1 VRNSKFEVLCPDQK
15 PETMNQ
21 KPETIVLNGR
31 IEKITYTSEE
41 TGYTVAKVMIQ
52 GRKDPVT
59 AVGNLISPAQGETL
73 TMKGEWI
80 RHPKFGEQFKVS
92 EFSSAAPESLAG
104 IEKYLGSG
112 LVKGVGPVMAE
123 RIVKKFGIKTLD
135 IIEKDT
141 GKLSLVEG
149 IGEKRVSMIR
159 KAWNEQKE
167 IRNLM
172 LFLHAYGLGGGYA
185 VKIFRKYGNRA
196 TAIMK
201 ENPYRLAVDI
211 SGIGFITADKIGTK
225 LGFSKDSKERV
236 ESGIV
241 YLLFTLSEEGH
252 VYYPLPA
259 LIEHCSAMLDVK
271 KEYVEKGIDAAAASG
286 KIVIEE
292 LEGDIQK
299 TEEEGKGVFL
309 AKYHYCEAG
318 ISKLLK
324 IIVSSA
330 KSFKNVFPDKA
341 IGWAQHELSITLAE
355 KQVEAIRSALEEKVL
370 VITGGPGT
378 GKTTIINAILKIF
391 KRLKMNIL
399 LAAPTGRAAKRMS
412 EATGLGAK
420 TIHRMLEYNP
430 EKGGFKRDEK
440 NPLECNLL
448 VVDEA
453 SMIDTFLMFSMLKA
467 VPSEAALILVGDVNQ
482 LPSVGAGNVLNDVIE
497 SGLVPVVTLTEIFR
511 QAKESRIVI
520 NAHRINSGEMP
531 FLKADENGS
540 DFYFIEQDN
549 PEKIIEII
557 RELVTDRI
565 PKRFG
570 FDSFDEIQVLTPM
583 HRGVLGSTVLNAVL
597 QEALNPGEVLLVR
610 SEKNYKPGDKV
621 MQVRN
626 NYEKEVFNGDI
637 GRIKSINSGDQKM
650 VVSYDGRPVE
660 YDFHELDDIILSYA
674 VSVHKSQGSEYPAV
688 VMPVHTQHYMLLQRN
703 LIYTALTRG
712 RRLVVMVGTRKA
724 LAIGINNN
732 RTQKRYTYLKNRLKR
747 DNRIVNRR
755 IHEGGE

>member
-1 VRNSKFEVLCPDQK
+1 
-15 PETMNQ
+15 
-21 KPETIVLNGR
+21 
-31 IEKITYTSEE
+31 
-41 TGYTVAKVMIQ
+41 
-52 GRKDPVT
+52 
-59 AVGNLISPAQGETL
+59 
-73 TMKGEWI
+73 
-80 RHPKFGEQFKVS
+80 
-92 EFSSAAPESLAG
+92 
-104 IEKYLGSG
+104 
-112 LVKGVGPVMAE
+112 
-123 RIVKKFGIKTLD
+123 
-135 IIEKDT
+135 
-141 GKLSLVEG
+141 
-149 IGEKRVSMIR
+149 MIR
-159 KAWNEQKE
+159 KAWDEQKE

-172 LFLHAYGLGGGYA
+172 LFRHAYGLGAGYA

-211 SGIGFITADKIGTK
+211 SGIGFITADRIGAK

-259 LIEHCSAMLDVK
+259 LIENCAALLDVEREDVK
-271 KEYVEKGIDAAAASG
+271 KGIDAAAAAG

-292 LEGDIQK
+292 FDGDIGK
-299 TEEEGKGVFL
+299 PEERSGAFL

-330 KSFKNVFPDKA
+330 KSFRNVVPDKA
-341 IGWAQHELSITLAE
+341 IEWAQHELSITLAG
-355 KQVEAIRSALEEKVL
+355 KQVKAIRSALKEKVL

-391 KRLKMNIL
+391 KRLKIKIL

-412 EATGLGAK
+412 EATGYGAK
-420 TIHRMLEYNP
+420 TIHRMLEYTP
-430 EKGGFKRDEK
+430 VKGGFQRDEN

-453 SMIDTFLMFSMLKA
+453 SMIDTLLMFSILKA
-467 VPSEAALILVGDVNQ
+467 VPPEAALILVGDVNQ
-482 LPSVGAGNVLNDVIE
+482 LPSVGAGNVLNDIIE

-583 HRGVLGSTVLNAVL
+583 HRGVLGSSALNAVL
-597 QEALNPGEVLLVR
+597 QEALNPGKDLIVR
-610 SEKNYKPGDKV
+610 GGNNYKTGDKV

-637 GRIKSINSGDQKM
+637 GRIKSIDSGDQKM
-650 VVSYDGRPVE
+650 VVSFDGRPVE
-660 YDFHELDDIILSYA
+660 YEFHELDDIILSYA

-712 RRLVVMVGTRKA
+712 RRLMVMVGTKKA

-732 RTQKRYTYLKNRLKR
+732 RTQKRYTYLKNRLLSHPPR
-747 DNRIVNRR
+747 
-755 IHEGGE
+755 

>member
-1 VRNSKFEVLCPDQK
+1 
-15 PETMNQ
+15 MNQ
-21 KPETIVLNGR
+21 KPETILLTGR

-41 TGYTVAKVMIQ
+41 TGYTVAKVMVK

-59 AVGNLISPAQGETL
+59 VVGNLISPAPGETL
-73 TMKGEWI
+73 TMKGEWT

-123 RIVKKFGIKTLD
+123 RIVKKFGIKTLH

-149 IGEKRVSMIR
+149 IGEKRIVMIR
-159 KAWNEQKE
+159 KAWDEQKE

-172 LFLHAYGLGGGYA
+172 LFIHAYGLGAGYA

-211 SGIGFITADKIGTK
+211 SGIGFITADRIGAK

-241 YLLFTLSEEGH
+241 YILFTLSEEGH

-259 LIEHCSAMLDVK
+259 LIENSAAMLDVA
-271 KEYVEKGIDAAAASG
+271 KEDVKTGIDAAAASG

-292 LEGDIQK
+292 LEGDIGR
-299 TEEEGKGVFL
+299 TEEERKGVFL

-330 KSFKNVFPDKA
+330 KSFKNVVPDKA
-341 IGWAQHELSITLAE
+341 IEWAQSELSITLAG

-391 KRLKMNIL
+391 KRLKMKIL

-412 EATGLGAK
+412 EATGCGAK

-453 SMIDTFLMFSMLKA
+453 SMIDTLLMFSMLKA
-467 VPSEAALILVGDVNQ
+467 VPPEAALILVGDVNQ

-520 NAHRINSGEMP
+520 NAHRINGGEMP

-557 RELVTDRI
+557 RELVTERI

-583 HRGVLGSTVLNAVL
+583 HRGVLGSSSLNAVL
-597 QEALNPGEVLLVR
+597 QEALNPGDALLVR
-610 SEKNYKPGDKV
+610 GEKNYKTGDKV

-626 NYEKEVFNGDI
+626 NYEKDVFNGDI
-637 GRIKSINSGDQKM
+637 GRIRSIHPEDQKM
-650 VVSYDGRPVE
+650 VVSFDGRSVE

-674 VSVHKSQGSEYPAV
+674 VSIHKSQGSEYPAV
-688 VMPVHTQHYMLLQRN
+688 VMPIHTQHYMLLQRN

-712 RRLVVMVGTRKA
+712 RRLVVMVGTKKA

-732 RTQKRYTYLKNRLKR
+732 RTQKRYTYLKGRLKKKGSSP
-747 DNRIVNRR
+747 N
-755 IHEGGE
+755 

>member
-1 VRNSKFEVLCPDQK
+1 
-15 PETMNQ
+15 MNQ
-21 KPETIVLNGR
+21 KPETILLTGR
-31 IEKITYTSEE
+31 IEKVTYTSEV
-41 TGYTVAKVMIQ
+41 TGYTVAKVIVP
-52 GRKDPVT
+52 GKKEPVT
-59 AVGNLISPAQGETL
+59 VVGNLISPVPGETL
-73 TMKGEWI
+73 TMKGEWT

-123 RIVKKFGIKTLD
+123 RIVKKFGIKTLH

-149 IGEKRVSMIR
+149 IGEKRIAMIR
-159 KAWNEQKE
+159 KAWDEQKE

-172 LFLHAYGLGGGYA
+172 LFLHAYSLGAGYA

-196 TAIMK
+196 TAILK

-211 SGIGFITADKIGTK
+211 SGIGFITADRIGAK

-236 ESGIV
+236 ESGIAYV
-241 YLLFTLSEEGH
+241 LFTLSEEGH

-259 LIEHCSAMLDVK
+259 LMENCAAMLDVAEDDVK
-271 KEYVEKGIDAAAASG
+271 KGIDAAAASG

-292 LEGDIQK
+292 LEGYIEK
-299 TEEEGKGVFL
+299 TGVERKGVFL

-330 KSFKNVFPDKA
+330 KSIKNVVPDKA
-341 IGWAQHELSITLAE
+341 IEWAQSELSITLAG

-391 KRLKMNIL
+391 KRLKMKIL

-412 EATGLGAK
+412 EATGYGAK

-440 NPLECNLL
+440 NPLECDLL
-448 VVDEA
+448 IVDEA
-453 SMIDTFLMFSMLKA
+453 SMIDTILMFSMLKA
-467 VPSEAALILVGDVNQ
+467 VPPEAALILVGDVNQ

-520 NAHRINSGEMP
+520 NAHRINGGEMP

-557 RELVTDRI
+557 RELVTERI

-570 FDSFDEIQVLTPM
+570 FDSFDDIQVLTPM
-583 HRGVLGSTVLNAVL
+583 HRGVLGSSSLNAVL
-597 QEALNPGEVLLVR
+597 QEALNPGDALLVR
-610 SEKNYKPGDKV
+610 GEKNYKTGDKV

-626 NYEKEVFNGDI
+626 NYEKDVFNGDI
-637 GRIKSINSGDQKM
+637 GRIRSIHPEDQKM
-650 VVSYDGRPVE
+650 VVSFDGRIVE
-660 YDFHELDDIILSYA
+660 YDFHELDDIVLSYA

-712 RRLVVMVGTRKA
+712 RRLAVMVGTKKA

-732 RTQKRYTYLKNRLKR
+732 RTQKG
-747 DNRIVNRR
+747 
-755 IHEGGE
+755 IHILRAG

>member
-1 VRNSKFEVLCPDQK
+1 
-15 PETMNQ
+15 MNHE
-21 KPETIVLNGR
+21 PETILLTGR

-41 TGYTVAKVMIQ
+41 TGYAVAKVIVQ

-59 AVGNLISPAQGETL
+59 VVGNLLSPVPGETL
-73 TMKGEWI
+73 TMKGEWTK
-80 RHPKFGEQFKVS
+80 HPKFGEQFKVS

-112 LVKGVGPVMAE
+112 IVKGIGPVMAE

-141 GKLSLVEG
+141 FKLSSVEG
-149 IGEKRVSMIR
+149 IGEKRIAMIK
-159 KAWNEQKE
+159 KAWDEQKE

-172 LFLHAYGLGGGYA
+172 IFIHAYGLGAGYA

-196 TAIMK
+196 MAVMK

-211 SGIGFITADKIGTK
+211 SGIGFITADSIGAK

-241 YLLFTLSEEGH
+241 YALFTLSEEGH

-259 LIEHCSAMLDVK
+259 LIENCAAMLDVEREDVK
-271 KEYVEKGIDAAAASG
+271 KGIDAAAASG

-292 LEGDIQK
+292 LAGDIEK
-299 TEEEGKGVFL
+299 TREEGRGVFL
-309 AKYHYCEAG
+309 VKYHYCEAG

-324 IIVSSA
+324 IIVDSA
-330 KSFKNVFPDKA
+330 KSFRNADPEKA
-341 IGWAQHELSITLAE
+341 IEWVQHQLSITLAG
-355 KQVEAIRSALEEKVL
+355 KQSEAVRRALNEKVL

-391 KRLKMNIL
+391 KRLGKQIL

-412 EATGLGAK
+412 EATGFAAK

-430 EKGGFKRDEK
+430 EKGGFQRNEN

-448 VVDEA
+448 IVDEA
-453 SMIDTFLMFSMLKA
+453 SMIDTLLMFSMLKA
-467 VPSEAALILVGDVNQ
+467 VPPETALILVGDVNQ
-482 LPSVGAGNVLNDVIE
+482 LPSVGAGNVLCDVIE
-497 SGLVPVVTLTEIFR
+497 SDLVPVVTLTEIFR

-531 FLKADENGS
+531 LWKADEKSS
-540 DFYFIEQDN
+540 DFYFIEQEN
-549 PEKIIEII
+549 PERIIEII
-557 RELVTDRI
+557 RDLVTERI

-570 FDSFDEIQVLTPM
+570 FDPIDEIQVLTPM
-583 HRGVLGSTVLNAVL
+583 HRGVLGSLALNEVL
-597 QEALNPGEVLLVR
+597 QEALNPGEALLVR
-610 SEKNYKPGDKV
+610 GEKKYKTGDKV

-626 NYEKEVFNGDI
+626 NYEKDVFNGDI
-637 GRIKSINSGDQKM
+637 GRIKSIDSGDQKM
-650 VVSYDGRPVE
+650 VVSFEGRHVE

-674 VSVHKSQGSEYPAV
+674 VSVHKSQGSEYPAI

-712 RRLVVMVGTRKA
+712 RRLAVMVGTKKA

-732 RTQKRYTYLKNRLKR
+732 RTQKRYTYLKERLKK
-747 DNRIVNRR
+747 
-755 IHEGGE
+755 G

>member
-1 VRNSKFEVLCPDQK
+1 MIEIC
-15 PETMNQ
+15 
-21 KPETIVLNGR
+21 GR
-31 IEKITYTSEE
+31 IDKITYTSEE

-52 GRKDPVT
+52 GRRDPVT
-59 AVGNLISPAQGETL
+59 VVGNLISPVPGETL
-73 TMKGEWI
+73 TMKGEWT

-112 LVKGVGPVMAE
+112 MVKGIGPVMAE
-123 RIVKKFGIKTLD
+123 RIVKKFGKKTLD
-135 IIEKDT
+135 IIENNT
-141 GKLSLVEG
+141 GKLSSVEG
-149 IGEKRVSMIR
+149 IGEKRIAMIK
-159 KAWNEQKE
+159 KAWDEQKE
-167 IRNLM
+167 IRSLM
-172 LFLHAYGLGGGYA
+172 LFLHAYGLGAGYA

-201 ENPYRLAVDI
+201 ENPYRLATDI
-211 SGIGFITADKIGTK
+211 SGIGFITADRIGAK

-236 ESGIV
+236 ESGIIYV
-241 YLLFTLSEEGH
+241 LFMLTEEGH
-252 VYYPLPA
+252 VYYPLSA
-259 LIEHCSAMLDVK
+259 LIENSAAMLSVERVDVK
-271 KEYVEKGIDAAAASG
+271 KGIDAAVASG

-292 LEGDIQK
+292 LERDIQK
-299 TEEEGKGVFL
+299 TEEERKGVFL
-309 AKYHYCEAG
+309 AKYHYCETG

-324 IIVSSA
+324 AIVGSA
-330 KSFKNVFPDKA
+330 KTFRNVVPEKA
-341 IGWAQHELSITLAE
+341 IEWAQHELSITLAG
-355 KQVEAIRSALEEKVL
+355 KQVEAVRSALESKVM

-391 KRLKMNIL
+391 KRLGMKIL

-412 EATGLGAK
+412 EATGHGAK

-430 EKGGFKRDEK
+430 EKGGFQRNEN
-440 NPLECNLL
+440 NPLECDLL

-453 SMIDTFLMFSMLKA
+453 SMIDTLLMFSMLKA
-467 VPSEAALILVGDVNQ
+467 VPPPAALILVGDVNQ

-497 SGLVPVVTLTEIFR
+497 SGIVPVVTLTEIFR

-520 NAHRINSGEMP
+520 NAHRINGGEMP
-531 FLKADENGS
+531 FLKTDENGS
-540 DFYFIEQDN
+540 DFYFIGQDN
-549 PEKIIEII
+549 PERIIEII
-557 RELVTDRI
+557 RELVTERI

-570 FDSFDEIQVLTPM
+570 FDPFDDIQVLTPM
-583 HRGVLGSTVLNAVL
+583 HRGVLGSFSLNAVL
-597 QEALNPGEVLLVR
+597 QEALNPGKALLVR
-610 SEKNYKPGDKV
+610 GEKNYKTGDKV

-637 GRIKSINSGDQKM
+637 GRIKSIDPEDQKM
-650 VVSYDGRPVE
+650 VVSFDGRPVE
-660 YDFHELDDIILSYA
+660 YDFHELDEMILSYA

-712 RRLVVMVGTRKA
+712 RRLVVMVGTKKA

-732 RTQKRYTYLKNRLKR
+732 RMQKRYTYLKNRL
-747 DNRIVNRR
+747 V
-755 IHEGGE
+755 GE

>member
-1 VRNSKFEVLCPDQK
+1 
-15 PETMNQ
+15 MNQ
-21 KPETIVLNGR
+21 KPETILLTGR
-31 IEKITYTSEE
+31 IDKITYTSEE
-41 TGYTVAKVMIQ
+41 TGYTVAKVIVH
-52 GRKDPVT
+52 GKKDPVT
-59 AVGNLISPAQGETL
+59 VVGNLISPVPGETL
-73 TMKGEWI
+73 TMKGEWT

-123 RIVKKFGIKTLD
+123 RIVKKFGIKTLH
-135 IIEKDT
+135 IIEKDA

-149 IGEKRVSMIR
+149 IGEKRISMIR
-159 KAWNEQKE
+159 KAWDEQKE

-172 LFLHAYGLGGGYA
+172 LFLHAYGLGAGYA

-211 SGIGFITADKIGTK
+211 TGIGFITADGIGAK
-225 LGFSKDSKERV
+225 LGFSKDSKERI

-241 YLLFTLSEEGH
+241 YVLFTLSEEGH
-252 VYYPLPA
+252 IYYPLPA
-259 LIEHCSAMLDVK
+259 LIENCAAMLDVEREAVK
-271 KEYVEKGIDAAAASG
+271 KGIDAAAASG

-292 LEGDIQK
+292 LEGDIEE
-299 TEEEGKGVFL
+299 TEERKGVFL
-309 AKYHYCEAG
+309 AKYHYCETG
-318 ISKLLK
+318 IALLLK
-324 IIVSSA
+324 IIVTSA
-330 KSFKNVFPDKA
+330 KSFRNVIPDKA
-341 IGWAQHELSITLAE
+341 IEWAQHQLSITLAG
-355 KQVEAIRSALEEKVL
+355 KQVEAVRSALCEKVL

-391 KRLKMNIL
+391 KRLRLKIL

-412 EATGLGAK
+412 EATGCGAK
-420 TIHRMLEYNP
+420 TIHRMLEYTP
-430 EKGGFKRDEK
+430 VKGGFQRDEN

-453 SMIDTFLMFSMLKA
+453 SMIDTLLMFSILKA
-467 VPSEAALILVGDVNQ
+467 VPPEAALILVGDVNQ
-482 LPSVGAGNVLNDVIE
+482 LPSVGAGNVLNDIIE

-520 NAHRINSGEMP
+520 NAHRINGGEMP

-557 RELVTDRI
+557 RELVTERI
-565 PKRFG
+565 PKRFS
-570 FDSFDEIQVLTPM
+570 FDSFDDIQVLTPM
-583 HRGVLGSTVLNAVL
+583 HRGILGSSSLNAVL
-597 QEALNPGEVLLVR
+597 QEALNPGNALLVR
-610 SEKNYKPGDKV
+610 GEKNYKTGDKV

-626 NYEKEVFNGDI
+626 NYEKDVFNGDI
-637 GRIKSINSGDQKM
+637 GRVKSIDSGDQKI
-650 VVSYDGRPVE
+650 VVSFDGRPVE

-712 RRLVVMVGTRKA
+712 RRLVVMVGTKKA

-732 RTQKRYTYLKNRLKR
+732 RTQKRYTHLKNRLKK
-747 DNRIVNRR
+747 NS
-755 IHEGGE
+755 EK

>member
-1 VRNSKFEVLCPDQK
+1 MCEIRNSAFIDVRTINHE
-15 PETMNQ
+15 PETMFL
-21 KPETIVLNGR
+21 TGR

-41 TGYTVAKVMIQ
+41 TGYTVAKVMVQ

-59 AVGNLISPAQGETL
+59 VVGNLISPVPGETL
-73 TMKGEWI
+73 TMKGEWT

-141 GKLSLVEG
+141 DKLSLVEG
-149 IGEKRVSMIR
+149 IGEKRIAMIR
-159 KAWNEQKE
+159 KAWGEQKE

-172 LFLHAYGLGGGYA
+172 LFLHTYGLGAGYA

-211 SGIGFITADKIGTK
+211 SGIGFITADRIGAK

-236 ESGIV
+236 ASGIIYV
-241 YLLFTLSEEGH
+241 LFTLSEDGH
-252 VYYPLPA
+252 VYYPLSA
-259 LIEHCSAMLDVK
+259 LIENCAAMLDVA
-271 KEYVEKGIDAAAASG
+271 KEDVKKGIDAAAASG

-292 LEGDIQK
+292 LEGDIEK
-299 TEEEGKGVFL
+299 TGEERRGVFL

-324 IIVSSA
+324 IIVDSA
-330 KSFKNVFPDKA
+330 KSFRNVVPDKA
-341 IGWAQHELSITLAE
+341 IEWAQQQLSITLAG
-355 KQVEAIRSALEEKVL
+355 KQVEAVRSALEEKVL

-378 GKTTIINAILKIF
+378 GKTTIINVILKIF
-391 KRLKMNIL
+391 KRLKMKIL

-412 EATGLGAK
+412 EATGFGAK

-430 EKGGFKRDEK
+430 EKGGFQRDEK

-448 VVDEA
+448 IVDEA
-453 SMIDTFLMFSMLKA
+453 SMIDTLLMFSMLKA
-467 VPSEAALILVGDVNQ
+467 VPPEAALILVGDVNQ

-497 SGLVPVVTLTEIFR
+497 SGLVPVVVLTEIFR

-520 NAHRINSGEMP
+520 NAHRINGGEMP

-583 HRGVLGSTVLNAVL
+583 HRGVLGSSSLNAVL
-597 QEALNPGEVLLVR
+597 QEALNPGDALLVR
-610 SEKNYKPGDKV
+610 GEKNYKTGDKV

-626 NYEKEVFNGDI
+626 NYEKDVFNGDI
-637 GRIKSINSGDQKM
+637 GRIRSIHPEDQKM
-650 VVSYDGRPVE
+650 VVSFDGRIVE

-732 RTQKRYTYLKNRLKR
+732 RTQKRYTHLKERLKK
-747 DNRIVNRR
+747 NS
-755 IHEGGE
+755 EK

>member
-1 VRNSKFEVLCPDQK
+1 
-15 PETMNQ
+15 MNQ
-21 KPETIVLNGR
+21 KPETVVLNGR

-41 TGYTVAKVMIQ
+41 TGYTVAKVMVQ

-59 AVGNLISPAQGETL
+59 VVGNLISPVPGETL
-73 TMKGEWI
+73 TMKGEWT

-112 LVKGVGPVMAE
+112 LVKGIGPVMAE
-123 RIVKKFGIKTLD
+123 RIVKKFGTKTLD
-135 IIEKDT
+135 IIEKNT
-141 GKLSLVEG
+141 GKLSSVEG
-149 IGEKRVSMIR
+149 IGEKRVAMIR
-159 KAWNEQKE
+159 KAWDEQKE

-172 LFLHAYGLGGGYA
+172 LFLHAYGLGAGYA

-196 TAIMK
+196 PAIMK

-211 SGIGFITADKIGTK
+211 SGIGFITADRIGAK

-236 ESGIV
+236 ESGIIYV
-241 YLLFTLSEEGH
+241 LFTLSEEGH

-259 LIEHCSAMLDVK
+259 LIENCAAMLDVEREDVK
-271 KEYVEKGIDAAAASG
+271 KGIVAAAASG
-286 KIVIEE
+286 KIFIEE
-292 LEGDIQK
+292 LEGDIEK
-299 TEEEGKGVFL
+299 TGEERRGVFL

-318 ISKLLK
+318 ISILLK
-324 IIVSSA
+324 KIVDSA
-330 KSFKNVFPDKA
+330 KSFRNVIPDKA
-341 IGWAQHELSITLAE
+341 IEWAQHQLSITLAG
-355 KQVEAIRSALEEKVL
+355 KQVVAVRSALEEKAL

-391 KRLKMNIL
+391 KRLRLKIL

-412 EATGLGAK
+412 EATGCGAK

-430 EKGGFKRDEK
+430 EKGGFQRNEN
-440 NPLECNLL
+440 NPLECDLL

-453 SMIDTFLMFSMLKA
+453 SMIDTLLMFSMLKS
-467 VPSEAALILVGDVNQ
+467 VPPEAALILVGDVNQ

-497 SGLVPVVTLTEIFR
+497 SGLVPVVVLTEIFR

-531 FLKADENGS
+531 FLKADEKGG

-583 HRGVLGSTVLNAVL
+583 HRGVLGSSALNAVL
-597 QEALNPGEVLLVR
+597 QEALNPGEALLVR
-610 SEKNYKPGDKV
+610 GEKNYKPGDKV

-626 NYEKEVFNGDI
+626 NYEKDVFNGDI
-637 GRIKSINSGDQKM
+637 GRIRSINSDDQKM
-650 VVSYDGRPVE
+650 VVSFDGRPVE

-712 RRLVVMVGTRKA
+712 RRLVVMVGTKKA

-732 RTQKRYTYLKNRLKR
+732 RTQKRYTYLKERLKKQ
-747 DNRIVNRR
+747 
-755 IHEGGE
+755 

>member
-1 VRNSKFEVLCPDQK
+1 
-15 PETMNQ
+15 MNHE
-21 KPETIVLNGR
+21 PETILLTGR

-41 TGYTVAKVMIQ
+41 TGYAVAKVIVQ

-59 AVGNLISPAQGETL
+59 VVGNLLSPVPGETL
-73 TMKGEWI
+73 TMKGEWTK
-80 RHPKFGEQFKVS
+80 HPKFGEQFKVS

-112 LVKGVGPVMAE
+112 IVKGIGPVMAE

-141 GKLSLVEG
+141 FKLSSVEG
-149 IGEKRVSMIR
+149 IGEKRIAMIK
-159 KAWNEQKE
+159 KAWDEQKE

-172 LFLHAYGLGGGYA
+172 IFIHAYGLGAGYA

-196 TAIMK
+196 MAVMK

-211 SGIGFITADKIGTK
+211 SGIGFITADSIGAK

-241 YLLFTLSEEGH
+241 YALFTLSEEGH

-259 LIEHCSAMLDVK
+259 LIENCAAMLDVEREDVK
-271 KEYVEKGIDAAAASG
+271 KGIDAAAASG

-292 LEGDIQK
+292 LAGDIEK
-299 TEEEGKGVFL
+299 TREEGRGVFL
-309 AKYHYCEAG
+309 VKYHYCEAG

-324 IIVSSA
+324 IIVDSA
-330 KSFKNVFPDKA
+330 KSFRNADPEKA
-341 IGWAQHELSITLAE
+341 IEWVQHQLSITLAG
-355 KQVEAIRSALEEKVL
+355 KQSEAVRRALNEKVL

-391 KRLKMNIL
+391 KRLGKQIL

-412 EATGLGAK
+412 EATGFAAK

-430 EKGGFKRDEK
+430 EKGGFQRNEN

-448 VVDEA
+448 IVDEA
-453 SMIDTFLMFSMLKA
+453 SMIDTLLMFSMLKA
-467 VPSEAALILVGDVNQ
+467 VPPETALILVGDVNQ
-482 LPSVGAGNVLNDVIE
+482 LPSVGAGNVLCDVIE
-497 SGLVPVVTLTEIFR
+497 SDLVPVVTLTEIFR

-531 FLKADENGS
+531 LWKADEKSS
-540 DFYFIEQDN
+540 DFYFIEQEN
-549 PEKIIEII
+549 PERIIEII
-557 RELVTDRI
+557 RDLVTERI

-570 FDSFDEIQVLTPM
+570 FDPIDEIQVLTPM
-583 HRGVLGSTVLNAVL
+583 HRGVLGSLALNEVL
-597 QEALNPGEVLLVR
+597 QEALNPGEALLVR
-610 SEKNYKPGDKV
+610 GEKKYKTGDKV

-626 NYEKEVFNGDI
+626 NYEKDVFNGDI
-637 GRIKSINSGDQKM
+637 GRIKSIDSGDQKM
-650 VVSYDGRPVE
+650 VVSFEGRHVE

-674 VSVHKSQGSEYPAV
+674 VSVHKSQGSEYPAI

-712 RRLVVMVGTRKA
+712 RRLVVMVGTKKA
-724 LAIGINNN
+724 LAIGISNN
-732 RTQKRYTYLKNRLKR
+732 RTQK
-747 DNRIVNRR
+747 
-755 IHEGGE
+755 

>member
-1 VRNSKFEVLCPDQK
+1 
-15 PETMNQ
+15 MNQ

-41 TGYTVAKVMIQ
+41 TGYTVAKVMVQ

-59 AVGNLISPAQGETL
+59 VVGNLLFPVPGENL
-73 TMKGEWI
+73 TMKGEWT

-92 EFSSAAPESLAG
+92 GFSSAAPESLAG

-112 LVKGVGPVMAE
+112 LVKGIGPVMAE
-123 RIVKKFGIKTLD
+123 RIVKKFGTKTLD
-135 IIEKDT
+135 IIEKNT
-141 GKLSLVEG
+141 GKLSSVEG
-149 IGEKRVSMIR
+149 IGEKRVAMIR
-159 KAWNEQKE
+159 KAWDEQKE

-172 LFLHAYGLGGGYA
+172 LFLHAYGLGAGYA

-211 SGIGFITADKIGTK
+211 SGIGFITADRIGAK

-236 ESGIV
+236 ESGIIYV
-241 YLLFTLSEEGH
+241 LFTLSEEGH
-252 VYYPLPA
+252 IYYPLPA
-259 LIEHCSAMLDVK
+259 LIENCAAMLDVEREAVK
-271 KEYVEKGIDAAAASG
+271 KGIDAAAASG

-292 LEGDIQK
+292 LEGDIEE
-299 TEEEGKGVFL
+299 TEERKGVFL

-324 IIVSSA
+324 KIVDSA
-330 KSFKNVFPDKA
+330 KSFKNVIPDKA
-341 IGWAQHELSITLAE
+341 IEWAQHQLSITLAG
-355 KQVEAIRSALEEKVL
+355 KQVEAVRSALEEKAL

-378 GKTTIINAILKIF
+378 GKTTIINSILKIF
-391 KRLKMNIL
+391 NRLRLKIL

-412 EATGLGAK
+412 EATGCGAK

-430 EKGGFKRDEK
+430 EKGGFKRNEN

-453 SMIDTFLMFSMLKA
+453 SMIDTLLMFSMLKA
-467 VPSEAALILVGDVNQ
+467 VPPEAALILVGDVNQ

-520 NAHRINSGEMP
+520 NAHRINGGEMP
-531 FLKADENGS
+531 FLKADGNGG

-557 RELVTDRI
+557 RELVTERI

-570 FDSFDEIQVLTPM
+570 LDSIDEIQVLTPM
-583 HRGVLGSTVLNAVL
+583 HRGVLGSSSLNEVL
-597 QEALNPGEVLLVR
+597 QEALNPAEVSLVR
-610 SEKNYKPGDKV
+610 GEKKYKTGDKV

-626 NYEKEVFNGDI
+626 NYEKDVFNGDI
-637 GRIKSINSGDQKM
+637 GRIKSIDSADQKM
-650 VVSYDGRPVE
+650 VVSFDGRPVE

-674 VSVHKSQGSEYPAV
+674 VSVHKSQGSEYPAI

-712 RRLVVMVGTRKA
+712 RRLVVMVGTKKA

-732 RTQKRYTYLKNRLKR
+732 RTQKRYTYLKERLKK
-747 DNRIVNRR
+747 NS
-755 IHEGGE
+755 EK

>member
-1 VRNSKFEVLCPDQK
+1 
-15 PETMNQ
+15 MNQ
-21 KPETIVLNGR
+21 KPETILLTGR
-31 IEKITYTSEE
+31 IENITYTSEE
-41 TGYTVAKVMIQ
+41 TGYTIAKVMVL

-59 AVGNLISPAQGETL
+59 VVGNLISPVLGETL
-73 TMKGEWI
+73 TMKGEWT

-92 EFSSAAPESLAG
+92 DFSSAAPESLAG
-104 IEKYLGSG
+104 IERYLGSG
-112 LVKGVGPVMAE
+112 LIKGIGPVMAE
-123 RIVKKFGIKTLD
+123 RIVKKFGTKTLD
-135 IIEKDT
+135 IIENNT
-141 GKLSLVEG
+141 GKLSSVEG
-149 IGEKRVSMIR
+149 IGEKRISMIR
-159 KAWNEQKE
+159 KAWDEQKE

-172 LFLHAYGLGGGYA
+172 LFLHAYGLGAGYA

-201 ENPYRLAVDI
+201 GNPYRLAVDI
-211 SGIGFITADKIGTK
+211 SGIGFITADRIGAK
-225 LGFSKDSKERV
+225 LGFSKNSRERV

-241 YLLFTLSEEGH
+241 YVLFTLSEEGH

-259 LIEHCSAMLDVK
+259 LIENCAAMLDVEREDVK
-271 KEYVEKGIDAAAASG
+271 KGIDAAAASG
-286 KIVIEE
+286 EIVIEE
-292 LEGDIQK
+292 LDGDIGK
-299 TEEEGKGVFL
+299 TGEERRGVFL

-324 IIVSSA
+324 EIVNSA
-330 KSFKNVFPDKA
+330 NSFKNINPDKA
-341 IGWAQHELSITLAE
+341 IEWAQHELSITLAG
-355 KQVEAIRSALEEKVL
+355 KQVEAIRSALKEKVL

-391 KRLKMNIL
+391 KRLKMKIL

-412 EATGLGAK
+412 EATGCGAK

-430 EKGGFKRDEK
+430 EKGGFQRDEK
-440 NPLECNLL
+440 NPLECDLL
-448 VVDEA
+448 IIDEA
-453 SMIDTFLMFSMLKA
+453 SMIDTLLMFSLLKA
-467 VPSEAALILVGDVNQ
+467 VPPEAALILVGDVNQ

-497 SGLVPVVTLTEIFR
+497 SGIAPVVTLTEIFR

-557 RELVTDRI
+557 RELVTERI

-583 HRGVLGSTVLNAVL
+583 HRGVLGSSALNAVL
-597 QEALNPGEVLLVR
+597 QEALNPGEVLLAR
-610 SEKNYKPGDKV
+610 GEKKYKRCDKV
-621 MQVRN
+621 MQIRN
-626 NYEKEVFNGDI
+626 NYEKDVFNGDI
-637 GRIKSINSGDQKM
+637 GRIKSIDSVDQKM
-650 VVSYDGRPVE
+650 VVSFDGRQVE

-712 RRLVVMVGTRKA
+712 RRLAVMVGTKKA

-732 RTQKRYTYLKNRLKR
+732 RTQKRYTYLKNRLKK
-747 DNRIVNRR
+747 NS
-755 IHEGGE
+755 EK

>member
-1 VRNSKFEVLCPDQK
+1 MIEIS
-15 PETMNQ
+15 
-21 KPETIVLNGR
+21 GR
-31 IEKITYTSEE
+31 IEKITYASEE
-41 TGYTVAKVMIQ
+41 TGYTVAKVMVQ

-59 AVGNLISPAQGETL
+59 VVGNLLSPVPGETL
-73 TMKGEWI
+73 TMKGEWT

-92 EFSSAAPESLAG
+92 EFSSTAPESLAG

-112 LVKGVGPVMAE
+112 LVKGIGPVMAE

-135 IIEKDT
+135 VIEKNT
-141 GKLSLVEG
+141 SKLSLVEG
-149 IGEKRVSMIR
+149 IGEKRVAMIR
-159 KAWNEQKE
+159 KAWDGQKE

-172 LFLHAYGLGGGYA
+172 LFLHAYGLGAGYA

-211 SGIGFITADKIGTK
+211 SGIGFITADRIGAK

-259 LIEHCSAMLDVK
+259 LIENCAAMLDVERENVK
-271 KEYVEKGIDAAAASG
+271 KGIDAAAAAG

-292 LEGDIQK
+292 LEGYIQK
-299 TEEEGKGVFL
+299 TEEERKGVFL
-309 AKYHYCEAG
+309 ANYHYCEAG

-324 IIVSSA
+324 KIVNSA
-330 KSFKNVFPDKA
+330 KSFKNVVPDKA
-341 IGWAQHELSITLAE
+341 IEWAQYQLSITLAE
-355 KQVEAIRSALEEKVL
+355 KQVEAVRSALEKKAL

-391 KRLKMNIL
+391 KRLKMKIL

-412 EATGLGAK
+412 EATGCGAK

-430 EKGGFKRDEK
+430 VKGGFQRNEN

-453 SMIDTFLMFSMLKA
+453 SMIDTLLMFSMLKA
-467 VPSEAALILVGDVNQ
+467 VPPEAALILVGDVNQ

-497 SGLVPVVTLTEIFR
+497 SCLVPVVTLTEIFR

-520 NAHRINSGEMP
+520 NAHRINGGEMP

-549 PEKIIEII
+549 PERIIEII
-557 RELVTDRI
+557 RELVTERI

-570 FDSFDEIQVLTPM
+570 FDSFDDIQVLTPM
-583 HRGVLGSTVLNAVL
+583 HRGVLGSSSLNAVL
-597 QEALNPGEVLLVR
+597 QEALNPGNVLLVR
-610 SEKNYKPGDKV
+610 GEKNYKRGDKV

-637 GRIKSINSGDQKM
+637 GRIKSINSEDQKL
-650 VVSYDGRPVE
+650 VILFEGRPVE
-660 YDFHELDDIILSYA
+660 YEFHELDEMILSYA

-712 RRLVVMVGTRKA
+712 RRLVVMVGTKKA
-724 LAIGINNN
+724 LAIGVNNN
-732 RTQKRYTYLKNRLKR
+732 RTQKRYTHLKERLKKQ
-747 DNRIVNRR
+747 
-755 IHEGGE
+755 